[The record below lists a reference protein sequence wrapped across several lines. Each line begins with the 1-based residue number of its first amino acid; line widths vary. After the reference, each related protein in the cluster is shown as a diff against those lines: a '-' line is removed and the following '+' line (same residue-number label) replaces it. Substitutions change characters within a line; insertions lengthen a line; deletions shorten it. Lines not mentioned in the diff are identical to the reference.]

1 MPGGRKNSHSDDV
14 VQVLL
19 ETYAAN
25 ATMNDLLLAHL
36 SPLAWRAA
44 STGSAIGKSRTLAEI
59 FAHMHNNR
67 LRWLELSAPHLKRPA
82 KLDPARC
89 TIRQTRLAQR
99 RSAASCQEML
109 RQALDPKSKKRVT
122 KFSRGNWAPTTWP
135 AGATMFAYMFAH
147 DAHHRGQ
154 IIMLARQLGYPL
166 PEHAAH
172 GIWHWEKL
180 WHQFGFTM
188 RPR

>member
-1 MPGGRKNSHSDDV
+1 MPRGKTNPPSDIA
-14 VQVLL
+14 QVLL

-25 ATMNDLLLAHL
+25 AAMNDLLLTHL
-36 SPLAWRAA
+36 DPRAWRES
-44 STGSAIGKSRTLAEI
+44 STRNATGDSRTLAEI

-67 LRWLELSAPHLKRPA
+67 LRWLELSAPHIKRPA
-82 KLDPARC
+82 KLDPASC
-89 TIRQTRLAQR
+89 TIRQTRGAHG
-99 RSAASCQEML
+99 RSAASCHEML

-122 KFSRGNWAPTTWP
+122 KFSRGNWAPTAWP
-135 AGATMFAYMFAH
+135 AGAYMFAH

-166 PEHAAH
+166 SEHAAH

-180 WHQFGFTM
+180 WHQTGFTT

>member
-1 MPGGRKNSHSDDV
+1 
-14 VQVLL
+14 
-19 ETYAAN
+19 
-25 ATMNDLLLAHL
+25 MNDLLLAHL
-36 SPLAWRAA
+36 GPQAWRAA
-44 STGSAIGKSRTLAEI
+44 QQEAIGKSRTLAEI

-135 AGATMFAYMFAH
+135 ADATMFAYMFAH

>member
-1 MPGGRKNSHSDDV
+1 MPRNKTNSPPDIA
-14 VQVLL
+14 QVLL
-19 ETYAAN
+19 ENYAAN
-25 ATMNDLLLAHL
+25 AAMNDLLLTHL
-36 SPLAWRAA
+36 DPQVWRNKPIRQAD
-44 STGSAIGKSRTLAEI
+44 SESRTPAEI

-67 LRWLELSAPHLKRPA
+67 LRWLELSAPHIKRPT
-82 KLDPARC
+82 KLDPDRC
-89 TIRQTRLAQR
+89 TIRQTRAAHR
-99 RSAASCQEML
+99 RSAASCQTML

-135 AGATMFAYMFAH
+135 AGATTFAYMFAH

-154 IIMLARQLGYPL
+154 IIMLARQLGFPL
-166 PEHAAH
+166 PDDAAY

-180 WHQFGFTM
+180 WHQSGFAT